1 MKRFG
6 LASRFSLLFALFT
19 LVACETPT
27 GLLGERLA
35 PPFSPSL
42 VTVPAEGGSTTLDF
56 ATWNVEWFGST
67 AEGPSNETLQ
77 LSNVR
82 DVIAGTDLDIWG
94 LQEVV
99 DVPHFNNL
107 VSQLS
112 GYAGF
117 LANDPSVTDGAAYY
131 SDFDGTELKVGIIY
145 KTSVLDVQSARL
157 ILTAF
162 DYEWAGRPPL
172 EVTGSISLNGATEN
186 VVIIVLHAK
195 AGTSSSDWDRRS
207 KASAALK
214 SYLDSTHPTGKV
226 IVIGDFNDDVDVS
239 ITKPKASPYANF
251 VSDSVDYRFPTK
263 ALSDAGLT
271 STVYY
276 RDMIDHHLGTNEF
289 WSVYIGGS
297 AEVLRVDQY
306 IADYDQTTSDHYP
319 VKTQYTHSGSG
330 GGNVAPTADFTF
342 NCSDLTCNFTDT
354 STDSDGS
361 ISSRSWAFGDGAT
374 STATNPSHTYATG
387 GSYTVS
393 LTVTDNGGATGTA
406 SKTVSVSSGS
416 TAISLSVSGY
426 KVRGTATVDLTWS
439 GATSTSVD
447 VFRNGAKITTTAND
461 GAHTDS
467 IGKVSGTFTYKVCE
481 AGTSTCSNEASAT
494 F

>member
-6 LASRFSLLFALFT
+6 LASRFLLLFALFT

-27 GLLGERLA
+27 GLRGELLS
-35 PPFSPSL
+35 PPYSPSL
-42 VTVPAEGGSTTLDF
+42 VTVPAEGTGTTLDF
-56 ATWNVEWFGST
+56 ATWNLEWFGST
-67 AEGPSNETLQ
+67 AEGPSNEPLQ

-94 LQEVV
+94 VQEVV

-117 LANDPSVTDGAAYY
+117 LANDPSVTDGPAYY
-131 SDFDGTELKVGIIY
+131 SDFDGTELKVGLIY
-145 KTSVLDVQSARL
+145 KTSILTVQSARV
-157 ILTAF
+157 ILTAY
-162 DYEWAGRPPL
+162 DYEFAGRPPL
-172 EVTGSISLNGATEN
+172 EVKGSISLNGSSEN
-186 VVIIVLHAK
+186 VIIVVLHAK
-195 AGTSSSDWDRRS
+195 AGTSSSDWDRRK
-207 KASAALK
+207 KASDALK
-214 SYLDSTHPTGKV
+214 AYLDSAFPTGKV
-226 IVIGDFNDDVDVS
+226 IVIGDFNDDVDAS

-251 VSDSVDYRFPTK
+251 VSDSADYRFPTK

-289 WSVYIGGS
+289 WSVYVAGS

-306 IADYDQTTSDHYP
+306 IADYDQTTTDHYP
-319 VKTQYTHSGSG
+319 VMTRYTHSGST
-330 GGNVAPTADFTF
+330 GNSAPVANFTYS
-342 NCSDLTCNFTDT
+342 CSELACNFTDA
-354 STDSDGS
+354 STDSDGT
-361 ISSRSWAFGDGAT
+361 ISSRSWVFGDGAT

-393 LTVTDNGGATGTA
+393 LTVTDNGGATGTT
-406 SKTVSVSSGS
+406 SKTVSVSSGT
-416 TAISLSVSGY
+416 TAISLSVRGY
-426 KVRGTATVDLTWS
+426 KVKGTATVDLTWS

-447 VFRNGAKITTTAND
+447 VFRNGTKITTTAND

-481 AGTSTCSNEASAT
+481 AGTSTCSNEASTT

>member
-1 MKRFG
+1 MHRLRSTARLPLF
-6 LASRFSLLFALFT
+6 LA
-19 LVACETPT
+19 LVSAAACQAPT
-27 GLLGERLA
+27 GLRDARVSAVDA
-35 PPFSPSL
+35 PRFA
-42 VTVPAEGGSTTLDF
+42 TVPAEGGGTTLDF
-56 ATWNVEWFGST
+56 ATWNIEWFGYT

-77 LSNVR
+77 LENVR
-82 DVIAGTDLDIWG
+82 DVIAGSDLDIWG

-107 VSQLS
+107 VSQLP
-112 GYAGF
+112 GYDGF
-117 LANDPSVTDGAAYY
+117 LANDASVTDGPAYY
-131 SDFDGTELKVGIIY
+131 SDYDGTEQKVGIIY
-145 KTSVLDVQSARL
+145 KTSILTVKSARL
-157 ILTAF
+157 ILTEYN
-162 DYEWAGRPPL
+162 YEWAGRPPL
-172 EVTGSISLNGATEN
+172 EVKGSISLDGTTED
-186 VVIIVLHAK
+186 VVIIILHAK
-195 AGTSSSDWDRRS
+195 AGTASSDWERRN
-207 KASAALK
+207 KASIGLK
-214 SYLDSTHPTGKV
+214 SYLDSTYPTGKV

-251 VSDSVDYRFPTK
+251 VADSADYRFPTE

-289 WSVYIGGS
+289 WAVYVPGS
-297 AEVLRVDQY
+297 AEILRVDQY

-330 GGNVAPTADFTF
+330 GGNAAPTASFTYS
-342 NCSDLTCNFTDT
+342 CSGLTCNFTDT

-374 STATNPSHTYATG
+374 STATNPSHTYAAG
-387 GSYTVS
+387 GSYTVQ
-393 LTVTDNGGATGTA
+393 LTVTDNGGATGTT

-416 TAISLSVSGY
+416 TAISLSVRGY
-426 KVRGTATVDLTWS
+426 KVRGTASVDLTWS
-439 GATSTSVD
+439 GATSSSID
-447 VFRNGAKITTTAND
+447 LFRNGSKITTSAND
-461 GAHTDS
+461 GALTDT

-481 AGTSTCSNEASAT
+481 AGTTTCSNEASAT

>member
-1 MKRFG
+1 MKQLRSAPRFIL
-6 LASRFSLLFALFT
+6 LAALLAFA
-19 LVACETPT
+19 ACETPT
-27 GLLGERLA
+27 GLRDGRLSPVGA
-35 PPFSPSL
+35 PSL
-42 VTVPAEGGSTTLDF
+42 VTVPAEGTSTTLDF
-56 ATWNVEWFGST
+56 ATWNIEWFGST
-67 AEGPSNETLQ
+67 AEGPSNEALQ

-82 DVIAGTDLDIWG
+82 DVITGTDLDIWG
-94 LQEVV
+94 VQEVI

-117 LANDPSVTDGAAYY
+117 LANDPSVTDGPAYY
-131 SDFDGTELKVGIIY
+131 SDFDGTEQKVGIIY
-145 KTSVLDVQSARL
+145 KTSILTVQSARV
-157 ILTAF
+157 ILTAYN
-162 DYEWAGRPPL
+162 YEWAGRPPL
-172 EVTGSISLNGATEN
+172 EVKGSISLNGTTEN
-186 VVIIVLHAK
+186 VVLIILHAK
-195 AGTSSSDWDRRS
+195 AGTSSSDWDRRNT
-207 KASAALK
+207 ASAALK
-214 SYLDSTHPTGKV
+214 SYLDSTYPTGKV

-251 VSDSVDYRFPTK
+251 VADSADYRFPTK
-263 ALSDAGLT
+263 ALSDAGIT
-271 STVYY
+271 STVFY

-289 WSVYIGGS
+289 WAVYAAGS

-319 VKTQYTHSGSG
+319 VMTRYTHSGST
-330 GGNVAPTADFTF
+330 GNSGPVANFTYS
-342 NCSDLTCNFTDT
+342 CSELACNFTDT

-374 STATNPSHTYATG
+374 STAPNPSHTYATG

-393 LTVTDNGGATGTA
+393 LIVTDNGGATAST
-406 SKTVSVSSGS
+406 SKTVSVTSGS
-416 TAISLSVSGY
+416 TAISLSVRGY
-426 KVRGTATVDLTWS
+426 KVRGTAAVDLTWS

-447 VFRNGAKITTTAND
+447 VFRNGTKITTTAND
-461 GAHTDS
+461 GTHTDS

-481 AGTSTCSNEASAT
+481 AGTGTCSNEASAT